1 MKFASMLRSLRNT
14 QGGGTRP
21 IVSSDPYC
29 PYHPYIAN
37 RPELKIVLTFD
48 DGPTQTFRG
57 VNRTRNI
64 MNYLT
69 SQGIIGAFFVQT
81 HALTRL
87 EDGREIPFRGSTEN
101 GRETIGLIA
110 QNHIVAVHTTLAVV
124 NPHHSDY
131 YHDVLQGT
139 VLDGQTENELART
152 LPQGINLIETETGSR
167 PEFIRPPA
175 GEGADDS
182 GVIQTYSGLDLEL
195 VMWDI
200 DPERGSGG
208 NAATIC
214 DNIDTRMRTYLA
226 GGPKTQMVALFHDPQ
241 KVVEDNL
248 PAFIDQIK
256 SVACALGY
264 RPIFNLTKEQVKEV
278 LRAQTD
284 RN

>member
-1 MKFASMLRSLRNT
+1 MKFASMLRRLRNT
-14 QGGGTRP
+14 QGGGTKP

-69 SQGIIGAFFVQT
+69 ENSIVAAFFVQT
-81 HALTRL
+81 HAKARD
-87 EDGREIPFRGSTEN
+87 EDTGREYAFRGSTTN

-124 NPHHSDY
+124 NPHHTDY
-131 YHDVLQGT
+131 YHDVLQST
-139 VLDGQTENELART
+139 VLEGQTENELART
-152 LPQGINLIETETGSR
+152 LPQGIDLIETETGSR

-214 DNIDTRMRTYLA
+214 DNIDTQMRDYLLT
-226 GGPKTQMVALFHDPQ
+226 GESKTRMVALFHDPQ

-264 RPIFNLTKEQVKEV
+264 KPVFNLTEGCS
-278 LRAQTD
+278 
-284 RN
+284 